1 MDPDTP
7 DDFKL
12 VTEEPERDPVPPATG
27 ERPLYLDHASTTPVL
42 PEVAEV
48 VQHYMVEEFGN
59 AGSRTHE
66 YGARALKAVN
76 HAREQVAEVVDARP
90 DDVIF
95 TSGATE
101 ANNLATLGLT
111 DFGRESGRKH
121 IISTAIEHKAVLEP
135 LEEMER
141 RGFEVTLIKPNKG
154 GWVEPA
160 DVLNAVRDDTLLIS
174 VMHVNN
180 ETGIIQPLEE
190 IAEGLDGSEVYFHTD
205 AAQGYGKDLPPL
217 KNQRIDMISIS
228 GHKIGA
234 PKGVGALIL
243 RRRNYKRAPLK
254 PLMFGGGQERG
265 LRPGTVPVQLVA
277 GLGEAA
283 ALAVSRN
290 VPWQS
295 QCDHQCQELRDWLG
309 DLPVTPVGDQA
320 RRLPSVISLSFGD
333 RDSEATLLAWRADV
347 AASNGAACT
356 SSSYTVSHV
365 LSAMGCTEQ
374 EGLCS
379 IRFSWGLTP
388 RDRPLVSLDDSI
400 AAKD

>member
-1 MDPDTP
+1 MNSDSPPVQNVNPPSDEGS
-7 DDFKL
+7 L
-12 VTEEPERDPVPPATG
+12 GGDPVRT
-27 ERPLYLDHASTTPVL
+27 RPLYLDHAATTPVL
-42 PEVAEV
+42 PEVAKI
-48 VQHYMVEEFGN
+48 VQFYMVEEFGN

-76 HAREQVAEVVDARP
+76 HARKQVADVVDARP

-101 ANNLATLGLT
+101 ANNLAILGLT
-111 DFGRESGRKH
+111 DFGRESGRTH

-135 LEEMER
+135 LEEMQR
-141 RGFEVTLIKPNKG
+141 RGFDVTLIRPNKG
-154 GWVEPA
+154 GWVEHEE
-160 DVLNAVRDDTLLIS
+160 VLAAVRENTLLVS

-190 IAEGLDGSEVYFHTD
+190 ITAGLEGSEVYFHTD
-205 AAQGYGKDLPPL
+205 AAQGFGKDLPPL

-243 RRRNYKRAPLK
+243 RRRSYKRAPLK

-265 LRPGTVPVQLVA
+265 IRPGTVPVPLVA

-283 ALAVSRN
+283 EAAVTRNEAWKLA
-290 VPWQS
+290 
-295 QCDHQCQELRDWLG
+295 CDHQCQELRDRLVE
-309 DLPVTPVGDQA
+309 LSAIPIGDQN
-320 RRLPSVISLSFGD
+320 RRLPSVINISFGD
-333 RDSEATLLAWRADV
+333 RDSEATLLAWRGLL

-356 SSSYTVSHV
+356 SSSYTLSHV
-365 LSAMGCTEQ
+365 LAAMGCTEQ
-374 EGLCS
+374 EGRCS
-379 IRFSWGLTP
+379 IRFSWGLESP
-388 RDRPLVSLDDSI
+388 DQPLGRLG
-400 AAKD
+400 

>member
-1 MDPDTP
+1 MTKTP
-7 DDFKL
+7 D
-12 VTEEPERDPVPPATG
+12 EPLIPEPADEASPPPA
-27 ERPLYLDHASTTPVL
+27 RPLYLDHASTTPVL
-42 PEVAEV
+42 PEVAKV
-48 VQHYMVEEFGN
+48 VQYYMVEEFGN

-76 HAREQVAEVVDARP
+76 HARKQVADVVEARP

-101 ANNLATLGLT
+101 ANNLAILGLT
-111 DFGRESGRKH
+111 DFGRECGRKH

-135 LEEMER
+135 LEEMQR
-141 RGFEVTLIKPNKG
+141 RGFEVTLIEPNKG
-154 GWVEPA
+154 GWVQPEE
-160 DVLNAVRDDTLLIS
+160 VLAAVRDDTLLIS

-190 IAEGLDGSEVYFHTD
+190 IAAGLEDSEVYFHTD

-243 RRRNYKRAPLK
+243 RRRSYKRAPLK

-283 ALAVSRN
+283 EHRMSPNLSGSYSPPN
-290 VPWQS
+290 PPGES
-295 QCDHQCQELRDWLG
+295 
-309 DLPVTPVGDQA
+309 LPGFMLLNLQA
-320 RRLPSVISLSFGD
+320 A
-333 RDSEATLLAWRADV
+333 DSEAIMLQLRQQYAI
-347 AASNGAACT
+347 SNGAAC
-356 SSSYTVSHV
+356 SSEKYSTSHV
-365 LSAMGCTEQ
+365 YRAMGLRD
-374 EGLCS
+374 G
-379 IRFSWGLTP
+379 IRITGP
-388 RDRPLVSLDDSI
+388 QIEKVEE
-400 AAKD
+400 AAKAARTLDRDAEESKDSLSS